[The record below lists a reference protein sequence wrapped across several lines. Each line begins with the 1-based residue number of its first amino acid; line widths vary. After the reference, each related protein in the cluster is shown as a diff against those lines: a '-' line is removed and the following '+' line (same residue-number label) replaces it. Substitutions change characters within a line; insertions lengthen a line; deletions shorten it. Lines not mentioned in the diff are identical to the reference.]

1 MIDIQLQKTLA
12 SSSGQMD
19 LDITLKLAANSFTT
33 IYGKSGAGKT
43 SLLRMLG
50 GLLAPDNGHISI
62 GGNVWFDAASK
73 VNLATQKRAAGMVF
87 QDYALFP
94 NMTVRQNLQFALLK
108 KQDTS
113 IIDELIEIIELGDL
127 QSRKPNTL
135 SGGQQQRVAL
145 ARALVQK
152 PQLLMLDE
160 PLSALDNDM
169 RRKLQEYILEIHRSF
184 DMSILLVSHDVS
196 EILRLSDQLV
206 VLENGKIINQGPP
219 TEVLTN
225 RDVSG
230 KFQFTGEVVGLVKQ
244 DFLFI
249 ISILVGKELVKVV
262 SEESEGKHLQIGD
275 KVLVASK
282 AFNPIIRKLD

>member
-19 LDITLKLAANSFTT
+19 LDINLKLADNSFTT

-50 GLLAPDNGHISI
+50 GLLTPDNGHISI
-62 GGNVWFDAASK
+62 EGNVWFDAASK
-73 VNLATQKRAAGMVF
+73 INLPTQKRAAGMVF

-113 IIDELIEIIELGDL
+113 VIDELIEIIELGDL
-127 QSRKPNTL
+127 QNRKPNTL

-169 RRKLQEYILEIHRSF
+169 RHKLQKYILEIHRSF
-184 DMSILLVSHDVS
+184 DMCTLLVSHDVS

-206 VLENGKIINQGPP
+206 VLDDGKILNQGPP

-230 KFQFTGEVVGLVKQ
+230 KFQFTGEVIGLVKQ

-282 AFNPIIRKLD
+282 AFNPIIRKL